1 MSDRRDIETMLAQ
14 LESDMPFDHTE
25 GLFSNRHPG
34 FFGTDFRGVEWSK
47 KLAEIEALKE
57 ELASSKAETASLK
70 AEMEGHKGTI
80 TTLTDETKKLRT
92 QLQQHLTALT
102 RKSQT
107 EFNKFSSAFQTFL
120 HEIEQHVH
128 DLQTEKDEL

>member
-1 MSDRRDIETMLAQ
+1 MTDRRDIETMLAQ

-34 FFGTDFRGVEWSK
+34 FFGTDFRGVEWNK
-47 KLAEIEALKE
+47 KLAEIEALNE
-57 ELASSKAETASLK
+57 ELAAARSETASLK

-80 TTLTDETKKLRT
+80 TTLTDEAKKLRT